1 MNKKEIQP
9 IEVWS
14 ETGVVS
20 ANALCLKDFY
30 HYHFDDGDGKVSYT
44 IADFNSDIDYISGV
58 IDIPSNI
65 IQQWGADDT
74 IIWDYVANSLSLT
87 IINNQ

>member
-44 IADFNSDIDYISGV
+44 IADLSSDIDYISGI
-58 IDIPSNI
+58 IDIPSAI
-65 IQQWGADDT
+65 IQQWGASDD
-74 IIWDYVANSLSLT
+74 IIWIYVASKLNLT
-87 IINNQ
+87 LV

>member
-14 ETGVVS
+14 ETGVIS

-44 IADFNSDIDYISGV
+44 IADLNSDIDYISGV
-58 IDIPSNI
+58 IDIPSAI
-65 IQQWGADDT
+65 IQQWGASDD
-74 IIWDYVANSLSLT
+74 IIWIYVASKLNLT
-87 IINNQ
+87 LV

>member
-44 IADFNSDIDYISGV
+44 IADLNSDIDYISGV
-58 IDIPSNI
+58 IDIPSAI
-65 IQQWGADDT
+65 IQQWGASDD
-74 IIWDYVANSLSLT
+74 IIWIYVASKLNLT
-87 IINNQ
+87 LV

>member
-14 ETGVVS
+14 EIGVVS

-30 HYHFDDGDGKVSYT
+30 HYHFDNGDGKVSYT
-44 IADFNSDIDYISGV
+44 IADLDSDIDYISGIV
-58 IDIPSNI
+58 DIPSTI
-65 IQQWGADDT
+65 IQQWGASDD
-74 IIWDYVANSLSLT
+74 IIWIYVASKLNLT
-87 IINNQ
+87 LV

>member
-44 IADFNSDIDYISGV
+44 ISDLNSDIDYISGV
-58 IDIPSNI
+58 IDIPSAI
-65 IQQWGADDT
+65 IQQWGASDD
-74 IIWDYVANSLSLT
+74 IIWIYVASKLNLT
-87 IINNQ
+87 LV